1 LEQASRV
8 LEAQLLKYFESEIKS
23 LMEIEITRERVTNSS
38 TWDIASDGNDVCTF
52 EIAATILIYL
62 ISLFIYLNSFA

>member
-8 LEAQLLKYFESEIKS
+8 LDAQLLKYFESEIKS

-52 EIAATILIYL
+52 EIAATILISL
-62 ISLFIYLNSFA
+62 ISIFIYLNSFA